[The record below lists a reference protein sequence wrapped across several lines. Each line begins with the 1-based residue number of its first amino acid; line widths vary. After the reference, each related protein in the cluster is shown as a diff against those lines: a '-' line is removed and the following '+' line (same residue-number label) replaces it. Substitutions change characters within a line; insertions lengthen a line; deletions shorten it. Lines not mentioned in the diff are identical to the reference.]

1 MNTMKLTLG
10 QAAKQAG
17 RAKGTLSKA
26 LNNGQISG
34 AKDYK
39 GRWQID
45 PSELQR
51 WIDANPLQKPQE
63 IEDTTPLETPK
74 NGNGNSALAVEVK
87 LLREQIER
95 MDVDRAQEREN
106 LLDRIEDLKTEAER
120 RSREHTQAIAAIT
133 DQRETVTEKPRKG
146 FFARLRG

>member
-1 MNTMKLTLG
+1 MKLTLG
-10 QAAKQAG
+10 QAAKHAG

-26 LNNGQISG
+26 LNNGQLSG
-34 AKDYK
+34 VKDEK
-39 GRWQID
+39 GRWQIV

-51 WIDANPLQKPQE
+51 WIEANPLQKPQE

-95 MDVDRAQEREN
+95 MDVDRAQEREQAADQIEN
-106 LLDRIEDLKTEAER
+106 LRAQIERQSADHR
-120 RSREHTQAIAAIT
+120 QALAAIT
-133 DQRETVTEKPRKG
+133 DQRETASEKPRKG

>member
-1 MNTMKLTLG
+1 MKLTLG
-10 QAAKQAG
+10 MAAKHAG

-34 AKDYK
+34 EKDDK

-45 PSELQR
+45 PAELQR
-51 WIDANPLQKPQE
+51 WVEANPFQKPLE
-63 IEDTTPLETPK
+63 VDDTTPIETPK
-74 NGNGNSALAVEVK
+74 NTNGNSALAVEVK

-95 MDVDRAQEREN
+95 MDKDRADEREQASDQIEN
-106 LLDRIEDLKTEAER
+106 LRAQIERQSADHR
-120 RSREHTQAIAAIT
+120 QALAAIT
-133 DQRETVTEKPRKG
+133 DQRESVPEPPRKG

>member
-34 AKDYK
+34 AKDDK

-51 WIDANPLQKPQE
+51 WVDANPLQKPQG
-63 IEDTTPLETPK
+63 IEDTTPLETLK
-74 NGNGNSALAVEVK
+74 NGNGNSALEVEVK

-133 DQRETVTEKPRKG
+133 DQRENVTEKPRKG

>member
-1 MNTMKLTLG
+1 MKLTLG
-10 QAAKQAG
+10 QAAKHAG

-34 AKDYK
+34 KKDEK

-51 WIDANPLQKPQE
+51 WVEANPLQKPLE
-63 IEDTTPLETPK
+63 VDDTTPIETPK

-95 MDVDRAQEREN
+95 MDTDRAHERDQLTDQIEN
-106 LLDRIEDLKTEAER
+106 LRGQIERQSADHR
-120 RSREHTQAIAAIT
+120 QALAAIT
-133 DQRETVTEKPRKG
+133 DQRESTAEKPRKG
-146 FFARLRG
+146 FFARLVGQG